1 MLVEKGLIVQFG
13 MVVGAITLILILL
26 VGLLVIILKEYR
38 RGDEEFDDFIK
49 QSPPLSS
56 ETESSHAPSTQQ
68 PSQTEQSTP
77 SQPTSHVTSS
87 DPVSIIPA
95 MVTEPE
101 EQTPEPTPTPNPNQE
116 LIQSIAT
123 KEYGSFKHDR
133 LIEMGLS
140 HEEADE
146 FVIELVHQLEE
157 AVDQIETALLQ
168 NELSKVEHI
177 THGIKGAASNVGTGG
192 VTDLLIDYNTY
203 MKSGR
208 DITIIQAYQKR
219 LKECISDLKVEYSQV
234 A

>member
-1 MLVEKGLIVQFG
+1 MFNLMI
-13 MVVGAITLILILL
+13 VGAIALILILL

-49 QSPPLSS
+49 QTSSDLSS
-56 ETESSHAPSTQQ
+56 ETESSHTPSNQE
-68 PSQTEQSTP
+68 PSPTEQPTP
-77 SQPTSHVTSS
+77 QKQTSDDAKPSEPISV
-87 DPVSIIPA
+87 IPA
-95 MVTEPE
+95 METEPK
-101 EQTPEPTPTPNPNQE
+101 EQIPEPTPTPNPNQE
-116 LIQSIAT
+116 LIHSIET
-123 KEYGSFKHDR
+123 KEYAAFKHDR

-157 AVDQIETALLQ
+157 AVDQIETALLH

-192 VTDLLIDYNTY
+192 VTDLLVDYNTY

-219 LKECISDLKVEYSQV
+219 LKECISDLKVEFSQV